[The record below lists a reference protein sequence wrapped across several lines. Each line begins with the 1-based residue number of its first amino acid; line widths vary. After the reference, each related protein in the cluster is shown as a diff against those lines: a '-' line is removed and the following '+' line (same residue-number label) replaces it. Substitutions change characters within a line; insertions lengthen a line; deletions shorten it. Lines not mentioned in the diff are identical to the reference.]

1 MRSLIYH
8 ALVYFLAPGIMLT
21 MLVAGVVL
29 ALKVPQ
35 RFRTPAV
42 AGLCAGLVCFV
53 IYVVSSSK
61 NFQAPTVTVTTL
73 PGFHW
78 LPTILG
84 LLLGFGILRLLEAL
98 ELNSGLFGLLILILI
113 VSSSVAVYSYF
124 FPSPWRDFSIL
135 FALSAAVGML
145 FHIMLFPGR
154 IRGIMKGTI
163 QTDRVPPQVIQA
175 NQRIQQ

>member
-8 ALVYFLAPGIMLT
+8 IVVYFVAPHIMLI
-21 MLVAGVVL
+21 MLVAGIVL

-35 RFRTPAV
+35 RFRVPAV

-61 NFQAPTVTVTTL
+61 GFEAPTVTVMTL

-84 LLLGFGILRLLEAL
+84 LLLGFGVFSLLEAL
-98 ELNSGLFGLLILILI
+98 HLNSGLFGLFILILI
-113 VSSSVAVYSYF
+113 TSSSVAVYSYF
-124 FPSPWRDFSIL
+124 FPSSLRDFTIL
-135 FALSAAVGML
+135 FALSAAVGVL
-145 FHIMLFPGR
+145 LHIMLFPKR

-163 QTDRVPPQVIQA
+163 QEDGS
-175 NQRIQQ
+175 

>member
-8 ALVYFLAPGIMLT
+8 IVVYFMAPGVMLI

-35 RFRTPAV
+35 RFRVPAV
-42 AGLCAGLVCFV
+42 AGLCAGLVCFL

-61 NFQAPTVTVTTL
+61 GFQAPTDTVTTL

-84 LLLGFGILRLLEAL
+84 LALGFGVLRLLETL
-98 ELNSGLFGLLILILI
+98 GLNSGLFGLFILILV

-124 FPSPWRDFSIL
+124 YPSPLRDFTIL
-135 FALSAAVGML
+135 FALSSSVGML
-145 FHIMLFPGR
+145 FHIMLFPKR
-154 IRGIMKGTI
+154 IWGIMKGTI
-163 QTDRVPPQVIQA
+163 QEDGSLSR
-175 NQRIQQ
+175 